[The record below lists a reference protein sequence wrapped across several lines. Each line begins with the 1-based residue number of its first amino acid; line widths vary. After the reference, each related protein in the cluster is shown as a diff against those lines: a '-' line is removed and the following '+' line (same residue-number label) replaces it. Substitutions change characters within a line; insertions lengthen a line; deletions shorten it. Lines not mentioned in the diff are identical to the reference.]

1 MSAATVT
8 GRYVSIKS
16 GNVTAAKIFRHTEQR
31 ICFHSLIVVI
41 SPRMNTVRQRFKRL
55 CPMEESTVSTSA
67 PFANLNIAYAKQE
80 KAINKQHIGSVCES
94 EYGGG
99 DIYNYAYPRKNRGRS
114 NVHEHIEA

>member
-67 PFANLNIAYAKQE
+67 PFANLNMAEAIFIITLTHARIAAGAMFMSISKHE
-80 KAINKQHIGSVCES
+80 KL
-94 EYGGG
+94 
-99 DIYNYAYPRKNRGRS
+99 PRKQPFIS
-114 NVHEHIEA
+114 FTP